1 MKHTKKHRIWDTI
14 IVGAGAAGMAAA
26 IACKNQGQKVLLIDK
41 QSQMGRKILVT
52 GNGKCNLTNF
62 AQKEEYYRSDCP
74 GRAQKVLSVFGQRE
88 AMELFQSLGI
98 YTKDKNG
105 YVYPYSEQAA
115 SVREA
120 FEAGVLSGTGVSFVP
135 EAEVRTVSEVCFIS
149 GYICFPKKMYNRK
162 KKNAMFA
169 RAFLLQPVDLPDQ
182 SLDVMAAAI
191 HLQSN
196 LDTG

>member
-74 GRAQKVLSVFGQRE
+74 GRAQWNCSKVLEFIQRIR
-88 AMELFQSLGI
+88 MGMFI
-98 YTKDKNG
+98 RIVNRR
-105 YVYPYSEQAA
+105 QA
-115 SVREA
+115 
-120 FEAGVLSGTGVSFVP
+120 
-135 EAEVRTVSEVCFIS
+135 
-149 GYICFPKKMYNRK
+149 
-162 KKNAMFA
+162 
-169 RAFLLQPVDLPDQ
+169 
-182 SLDVMAAAI
+182 
-191 HLQSN
+191 
-196 LDTG
+196 